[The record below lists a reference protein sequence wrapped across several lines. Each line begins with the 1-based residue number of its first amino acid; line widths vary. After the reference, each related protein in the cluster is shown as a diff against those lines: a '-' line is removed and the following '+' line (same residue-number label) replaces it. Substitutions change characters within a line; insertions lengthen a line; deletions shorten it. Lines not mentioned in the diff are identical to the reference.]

1 MRLAVVTWAIRAIS
15 SEAEFFDHMTEL
27 VESAVAQGADTVIL
41 PESIDLERTQL
52 FGDFRVDPF
61 INPTLEGSGHP
72 EGEEN
77 LGVPIP
83 SGSGQNRLSDQEI
96 PRALAPGFD
105 ATVSHADHLSR
116 KHGITLLAGTHLR
129 KSERGYVNTAILATP
144 TRTYLADKNVMTQ
157 WEETEWR
164 IEPGSGLVAIG
175 EPPIGIAICYDIEF
189 PGAARALA
197 EAGCHLIAVPSFTE
211 TIRGF
216 HRVRRTCHARTIEC
230 QVYVAHA
237 SLVGNLGGEPVPHTY
252 GSSAILCPSVHPFP
266 ESGILAETPAGV
278 ESIAVADLDFTLI
291 EQGRNADDVRNWRDR
306 DKGDWVIRNQVL

>member
-61 INPTLEGSGHP
+61 INPTLEGSWHP

-144 TRTYLADKNVMTQ
+144 TRTYLSDKKVMTQ
-157 WEETEWR
+157 MEETEWR
-164 IEPGSGLVAIG
+164 IEPGS
-175 EPPIGIAICYDIEF
+175 
-189 PGAARALA
+189 
-197 EAGCHLIAVPSFTE
+197 
-211 TIRGF
+211 
-216 HRVRRTCHARTIEC
+216 
-230 QVYVAHA
+230 
-237 SLVGNLGGEPVPHTY
+237 
-252 GSSAILCPSVHPFP
+252 
-266 ESGILAETPAGV
+266 
-278 ESIAVADLDFTLI
+278 
-291 EQGRNADDVRNWRDR
+291 
-306 DKGDWVIRNQVL
+306 